1 MANVF
6 GGNSSGTCSTSRQ
19 NLSSSRQTSSSGGSA
34 SSSPNVFNGGGSSG
48 SCSTGGQILS
58 APKTTVSSAGQV
70 SSSPN
75 VLKGGGSGV
84 NREIDIRDYYTRRQ
98 IDKALASKIDSTSV
112 YTNTEVYNKS
122 EVDEKITALSLSN
135 YATDTE
141 LSTAV
146 SALESQVNNNLT
158 SNYYQSSILYTKS
171 QVDSLI
177 SGVSVS
183 GDYVSRAPSSITEIT
198 ISPSSTSLPFSLLV
212 RSSNNTETT
221 EVQRWEN
228 TSTDFLAA
236 IYADGKAKFT
246 NYTSIGENVSSGNI
260 ALFTNNKRVSGV
272 ANPVSPSD
280 AVNKL
285 YMETFITTTLDDVI
299 NDVDENYIVDAL
311 EY

>member
-6 GGNSSGTCSTSRQ
+6 GGS
-19 NLSSSRQTSSSGGSA
+19 
-34 SSSPNVFNGGGSSG
+34 SSG
-48 SCSTGGQILS
+48 SCSTGGQILP
-58 APKTTVSSAGQV
+58 APRQTVSPAGPVSSA
-70 SSSPN
+70 PN
-75 VLKGGGSGV
+75 VFKSGSSITKD
-84 NREIDIRDYYTRRQ
+84 IDLRDYYTRRQ
-98 IDKALASKIDSTSV
+98 IDKALAAKANNTSV

-122 EVDEKITALSLSN
+122 EVDDKVTALNISN
-135 YATDTE
+135 YATN
-141 LSTAV
+141 TAV
-146 SALESQVNNNLT
+146 STSISALESTINATLAN
-158 SNYYQSSILYTKS
+158 NYYQTSVLYTS
-171 QVDSLI
+171 AQVDSLI
-177 SGVSVS
+177 SGVSSS
-183 GDYVSRAPSSITEIT
+183 GDYVSRTPSAVSEVT
-198 ISPSSTSLPFSLLV
+198 ISPSSVSLSVSLLV

-246 NYTSIGENVSSGNI
+246 NYTSIGENVSSGDI

-272 ANPVSPSD
+272 ANPVNESD

>member
-6 GGNSSGTCSTSRQ
+6 GGNNSGSSSTSRQ
-19 NLSSSRQTSSSGGSA
+19 TLSSPKQTSSAGSVT
-34 SSSPNVFNGGGSSG
+34 SSPNVYGGGSSTG
-48 SCSTGGQILS
+48 SCSPGGQILP
-58 APKTTVSSAGQV
+58 APRQTVSSAGPV

-75 VLKGGGSGV
+75 VLKSGSAV
-84 NREIDIRDYYTRRQ
+84 SREIDLRDYYTRRQ
-98 IDKALASKIDSTSV
+98 IDKALSAKVDSTSV

-122 EVDEKITALSLSN
+122 EVDRKISSLNLNS

-141 LSTAV
+141 LSTAI
-146 SALESQVNNNLT
+146 SALESLINNNLT
-158 SNYYQSSILYTKS
+158 SNYYQNSVLYTRA

-183 GDYVSRAPSSITEIT
+183 GDYVSRNPLSVSEIT
-198 ISPSSTSLPFSLLV
+198 ISPSSTSLPFSLLI

-260 ALFTNNKRVSGV
+260 ALFTNDRRVSGV
-272 ANPVSPSD
+272 ANPESPSD

>member
-6 GGNSSGTCSTSRQ
+6 GGN
-19 NLSSSRQTSSSGGSA
+19 N
-34 SSSPNVFNGGGSSG
+34 SG
-48 SCSTGGQILS
+48 SCSTGGQILP
-58 APKTTVSSAGQV
+58 APRQTVSPAGPIN
-70 SSSPN
+70 SSPN
-75 VLKGGGSGV
+75 VFKGGSSITKD
-84 NREIDIRDYYTRRQ
+84 IDLRDYYTRRQ
-98 IDKALASKIDSTSV
+98 IDKALAAKADSTSV

-122 EVDEKITALSLSN
+122 EVDGKISALNISN
-135 YATDTE
+135 YATNTA

-146 SALESQVNNNLT
+146 SDLESTINNTLT
-158 SNYYQSSILYTKS
+158 NNYYQTSVLYTRAE
-171 QVDSLI
+171 VDTLV
-177 SGVSVS
+177 SGATTS
-183 GDYVSRAPSSITEIT
+183 GDYVSRTPSAVSEAT
-198 ISPSSTSLPFSLLV
+198 IAPSSTSLTVSLLV

-228 TSTDFLAA
+228 TATDFLAA

-246 NYTSIGENVSSGNI
+246 NYTSIGENVSSGSI
-260 ALFTNNKRVSGV
+260 ALFTNDRRVSGV
-272 ANPVSPSD
+272 ADPVNPSD

>member
-6 GGNSSGTCSTSRQ
+6 GGNNSGSCSTSRQ
-19 NLSSSRQTSSSGGSA
+19 TLSSPKQTSSTGSVT
-34 SSSPNVFNGGGSSG
+34 SSPNVYSGGSST
-48 SCSTGGQILS
+48 SNYPPGGQILP
-58 APKTTVSSAGQV
+58 APRQTVSSAGPI

-75 VLKGGGSGV
+75 VLKSGSAV
-84 NREIDIRDYYTRRQ
+84 SREIDLRDYYTRRQ
-98 IDKALASKIDSTSV
+98 IDKALSAKVNSTSV

-122 EVDEKITALSLSN
+122 EVDGKISDLNLSS

-141 LSTAV
+141 LSTAI
-146 SALESQVNNNLT
+146 SALESLINNNLT
-158 SNYYQSSILYTKS
+158 NNYYQSSILYTRA

-177 SGVSVS
+177 SGISAS
-183 GDYVSRAPSSITEIT
+183 GDYVSRNPSSISEIT

-212 RSSNNTETT
+212 RSPNNTETT

-260 ALFTNNKRVSGV
+260 ALFTNDKRVSGV
-272 ANPVSPSD
+272 ADPENPSD

>member
-6 GGNSSGTCSTSRQ
+6 GGS
-19 NLSSSRQTSSSGGSA
+19 
-34 SSSPNVFNGGGSSG
+34 SSG
-48 SCSTGGQILS
+48 SCSTGGQILP
-58 APKTTVSSAGQV
+58 APRQTVSPAGPV
-70 SSSPN
+70 SSTPN
-75 VLKGGGSGV
+75 VFKSGSSITKD
-84 NREIDIRDYYTRRQ
+84 IDLRDYYTRRQ
-98 IDKALASKIDSTSV
+98 IDKALAAKANNTSV

-122 EVDEKITALSLSN
+122 EVDDKVTALNISN
-135 YATDTE
+135 YATN
-141 LSTAV
+141 TAV
-146 SALESQVNNNLT
+146 STSISALESTINATLT
-158 SNYYQSSILYTKS
+158 NNYYQTSVLYTRA

-177 SGVSVS
+177 SGASSS
-183 GDYVSRAPSSITEIT
+183 GDYVSRAPSAVSEVT
-198 ISPSSTSLPFSLLV
+198 ISPSSVSLSVSLLV

-246 NYTSIGENVSSGNI
+246 NYTSIGENVSSGDI

-272 ANPVSPSD
+272 ANPVNESD

>member
-6 GGNSSGTCSTSRQ
+6 GGNNSGSCSTSRQ
-19 NLSSSRQTSSSGGSA
+19 TLSSPKGGQILPAPKQTVSSAGPV
-34 SSSPNVFNGGGSSG
+34 SSSPNVFKSG
-48 SCSTGGQILS
+48 S
-58 APKTTVSSAGQV
+58 AVS
-70 SSSPN
+70 
-75 VLKGGGSGV
+75 
-84 NREIDIRDYYTRRQ
+84 REIDLRDYYTRRQ
-98 IDKALASKIDSTSV
+98 IDKALSAKVNSTSV

-122 EVDEKITALSLSN
+122 EVDGKISDLNLSS

-141 LSTAV
+141 LSTAI
-146 SALESQVNNNLT
+146 SALESLINNNLT
-158 SNYYQSSILYTKS
+158 NNYYQSSILYTRA

-177 SGVSVS
+177 SGISAS
-183 GDYVSRAPSSITEIT
+183 GDYVSKNPSSISEIT

-212 RSSNNTETT
+212 RSPNNTETT

-246 NYTSIGENVSSGNI
+246 NYTSIGENVSSGSI
-260 ALFTNNKRVSGV
+260 ALFTNDKRVSGV
-272 ANPVSPSD
+272 ADPENPSD

-299 NDVDENYIVDAL
+299 NNVDENYIVDAL